1 MKRTDIAKNL
11 GIKIEGRMK
20 QVGTPG
26 RFAGSAVLD
35 RKEQRKLDQARG
47 LIPFAIKLDA
57 QLAGEIRALAE
68 SRQTDMNEL
77 VAELLRKGLCARD

>member
-20 QVGTPG
+20 QSGTPG
-26 RFAGSAVLD
+26 RFAGGALLD
-35 RKEQRKLDQARG
+35 RKEQRKLDQAQG

-57 QLAGEIRALAE
+57 HLVGEIRALAE
-68 SRQTDMNEL
+68 SRQIGVNE
-77 VAELLRKGLCARD
+77 VAAELLRKGLAAGV